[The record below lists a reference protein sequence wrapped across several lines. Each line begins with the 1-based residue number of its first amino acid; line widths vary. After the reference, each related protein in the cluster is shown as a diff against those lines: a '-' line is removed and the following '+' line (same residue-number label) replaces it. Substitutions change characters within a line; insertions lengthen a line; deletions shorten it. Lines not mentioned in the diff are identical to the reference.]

1 MDKTLKEKTK
11 KNYDQWI
18 KPWLEWRNQQELSGG
33 VLKVSFLK
41 KLCKIRREIP
51 VLESLF
57 NQI

>member
-1 MDKTLKEKTK
+1 MKGKMKEKTK

-18 KPWLEWRNQQELSGG
+18 KPWLEWRNRQESSGV

-41 KLCKIRREIP
+41 KLCKIRWEIP

-57 NQI
+57 HQV